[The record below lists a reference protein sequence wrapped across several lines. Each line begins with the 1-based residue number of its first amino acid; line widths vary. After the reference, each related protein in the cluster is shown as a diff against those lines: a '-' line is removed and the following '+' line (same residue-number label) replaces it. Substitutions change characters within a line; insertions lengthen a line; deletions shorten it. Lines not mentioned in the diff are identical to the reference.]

1 MRQRRKLWSFQTV
14 SLWADTLWQWV
25 RVVLRRAPFREARV
39 VIDSTRA
46 ISTIPD
52 VINLMVIL
60 IKQLHLLVPT
70 ARSAIFLLEGD
81 QIRLVAA
88 QGSYSSIVEIGNA
101 IPCDMLPLLADI
113 TITRMPIMIPDVS
126 LEPRWNR
133 IPGSEYIQSWL
144 GLPILGQDEVL
155 GYLFLD
161 RDTVGGFNRNE
172 IDTVYA
178 FCAQL
183 GLALRLAN
191 LAVSREQ
198 QLASLAE
205 LSALSRT
212 AGATFQLEMLLP
224 ELVRHL
230 HMLVACSSCIMLLL
244 DDDDQIVPV
253 AAAGR
258 LQDHYKTI
266 ELTPNELA
274 FIHEIIQQQRPL
286 SIVDPLDLSQGSEL
300 RRLSRAR
307 YWLGMPLLVQA
318 EAIGIVL
325 FGDEEQS
332 YMTKQE
338 GIQHAEVA
346 VSHAA
351 LAIANSRLFEAT
363 QRHARE
369 LILRDRVRMAIAA
382 APLELDALAQHLTL
396 SVAETFGYAHVSCW
410 SLEQQQLTLLS
421 ASDPDYARRCRSFSL
436 DDAVFA
442 EVVGSGQPALIHH
455 PLRALLDGDGSSK
468 GRTEQVLS
476 SLCVPVRSGDA
487 IVVLFVVEH
496 TQRLSERDLRMMSEI
511 AMQVELAVEH
521 IYLLKEVQRVQNDL
535 AHTAR
540 MASIGTLAAG
550 VAHEFNNMLATMV
563 GYAQLG
569 LVGSHDEQIEA
580 LQMVLTMAQRGKH
593 ITSSLLTFAESES
606 GRRATMKLD
615 ELIDQALETV
625 ERDLNRLG
633 IQLQR
638 ERNEQA
644 IVAVDPA
651 QFVQVII
658 NLLTNARDAMSD
670 GGILKLRT
678 RVIDQRV
685 ELQVSDTGTGIS
697 PTVRGRLFEPFVT
710 TKGALGGGQ
719 QSGIGLG
726 LSICYSIVQGHGGTI
741 DVQSVE
747 GGGST
752 FIVTLPLY
760 RSLELAA
767 QQQASQDF
775 RSAWKVRILVVDNDS
790 LNQALLRSL
799 FTREGYNVVLA
810 SGLENAR
817 MYIQQSTINVI
828 FCSQNLGGA
837 DGMQFAEQLYAEGWR
852 LPFVLM
858 VGRIDDN
865 RLQADHPPAI
875 TAILSKPFQPPEVLS
890 LLQKV
895 LNNSS
900 AYSSDAL
907 D

>member
-1 MRQRRKLWSFQTV
+1 MKLRRKLWNFQTV

-25 RVVLRRAPFREARV
+25 RVALKRAPFQEARV
-39 VIDSTRA
+39 VIDRTRA

-52 VINLMVIL
+52 VINLMVTL
-60 IKQLHLLVPT
+60 IKQLQLLVPS

-88 QGSYSSIVEIGNA
+88 QGLYDGIVEIGKT
-101 IPCDMLPLLADI
+101 IPCDLLPLVADI
-113 TITRMPIMIPDVS
+113 TINRIPIMIPDVS
-126 LEPRWNR
+126 LEPRWR
-133 IPGSEYIQSWL
+133 HIQGSEYIHSWL

-155 GYLFLD
+155 GFLFLD

-172 IDTVYA
+172 IDIVYA

-212 AGATFQLEMLLP
+212 AGASFQLETLLP
-224 ELVRHL
+224 ELVGHL
-230 HMLVACSSCIMLLL
+230 HTLVACSSCMMLLL

-258 LQDHYKTI
+258 LRDHYKTI
-266 ELTPNELA
+266 ELSPNELA
-274 FIHEIIQQQRPL
+274 FIHEIIQQQRPISL
-286 SIVDPLDLSQGSEL
+286 VDPHGDLSQSSQL
-300 RRLSRAR
+300 RHLSRAR
-307 YWLGMPLLVQA
+307 CWLGMPLLVQA

-332 YMTKQE
+332 FMTKQE

-382 APLELDALAQHLTL
+382 APPELDALAQQLTL
-396 SVAETFGYAHVSCW
+396 SVAETFGYALVSCW
-410 SLEQQQLTLLS
+410 SLEQNQLTLLS
-421 ASDPDYARRCRSFSL
+421 ASDPDYARRCRTLSL
-436 DDAVFA
+436 ADPMFA
-442 EVVGSGQPALIHH
+442 EVVNSGQPALIHH
-455 PLRALLDGDGSSK
+455 PVRALLEGETVAK
-468 GRTEQVLS
+468 GREGVQS
-476 SLCVPVRSGDA
+476 SLCVPVRNGEA

-511 AMQVELAVEH
+511 AMQVELAIEH
-521 IYLLKEVQRVQNDL
+521 IHLIKEVQRVQSDL

-550 VAHEFNNMLATMV
+550 VAHEFNNMLAAMV
-563 GYAQLG
+563 GYAQLA

-606 GRRATMKLD
+606 GRRATIKLD

-625 ERDLNRLG
+625 ERDLQHLG
-633 IQLQR
+633 IQLER
-638 ERNEQA
+638 ERDDQA
-644 IVAVDPA
+644 VVAVDPA

-658 NLLTNARDAMSD
+658 NLLTNARDAMSK
-670 GGILKLRT
+670 GGTLTLRT
-678 RVIDQRV
+678 RIIDQRV
-685 ELQVSDTGTGIS
+685 ELQVRDTGTGIS

-741 DVQSVE
+741 TVESVD

-752 FIVTLPLY
+752 FVVSLPLY
-760 RSLELAA
+760 RPSD
-767 QQQASQDF
+767 QAVQYQPSQIV
-775 RSAWKVRILVVDNDS
+775 RSTGKLRILVIDNDS
-790 LNQALLRSL
+790 FNQALLRSL
-799 FTREGYNVVLA
+799 FTREGHRVVLA
-810 SGLENAR
+810 SEIENAR
-817 MYIQQSTINVI
+817 MYIQQGAIDLI
-828 FCSQNLGGA
+828 FCSQNLAGS
-837 DGMQFAEQLYAEGWR
+837 DGMQLAEQLYAEGCR
-852 LPFVLM
+852 FPFVLM
-858 VGRIDDN
+858 TGRADDAGSQQN
-865 RLQADHPPAI
+865 HKPAI
-875 TAILSKPFQPPEVLS
+875 SAILSKPFQPSDVLS
-890 LLQKV
+890 LLQKI
-895 LNNSS
+895 LDTSS
-900 AYSSDAL
+900 SYAGEPL